1 MGGDAANGERED
13 QGPLYV
19 YSVYRERGMVRTRW
33 CGVMCVCGVRVK
45 GSEQT
50 THRMSWLWIKA
61 VYIFNIGCLV

>member
-33 CGVMCVCGVRVK
+33 CGVMCVCGVCGLREANK
-45 GSEQT
+45 QHT
-50 THRMSWLWIKA
+50 
-61 VYIFNIGCLV
+61 GCLGYG